1 MIAGMNVDT
10 GQKTWLTPPE
20 IIRALGEF
28 DLDPCCPPRMPWRT
42 ARKMVCRPDDGLAV
56 MWEGRVWLNPP
67 YGRESYPFLRRMR
80 DHGNGTALLFG
91 RTDTAAW
98 QDLVL
103 PYALA
108 LLLMRGRI
116 KFCREDGSPAGTAN
130 APSILVAYG

>member
-1 MIAGMNVDT
+1 
-10 GQKTWLTPPE
+10 
-20 IIRALGEF
+20 
-28 DLDPCCPPRMPWRT
+28 
-42 ARKMVCRPDDGLAV
+42 
-56 MWEGRVWLNPP
+56 
-67 YGRESYPFLRRMR
+67 MR

-130 APSILVAYG
+130 APSILVAYGEKDAQALVDNRIPGFYMSKGMWGTLGS